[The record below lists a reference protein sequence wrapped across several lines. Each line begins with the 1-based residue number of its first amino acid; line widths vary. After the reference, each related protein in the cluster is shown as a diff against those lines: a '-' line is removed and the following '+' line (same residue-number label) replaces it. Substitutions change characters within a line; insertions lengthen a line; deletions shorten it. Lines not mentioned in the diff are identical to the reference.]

1 MKKLN
6 TKHVTLYS
14 QAIQY
19 FLKSKSCLLDSLK
32 ELLRQKGFSEEVVKY
47 FDIRFTENGVLTIIT
62 FNGEGE
68 YSSLGYEN
76 CVVMGKQEIIDS
88 LSVYLTPKNIELI
101 NS

>member
-14 QAIQY
+14 KAIQY
-19 FLKSKSCLLDSLK
+19 FLKAKTSLRETLK
-32 ELLRQKGFSEEVVKY
+32 ELLLQKGFSEEVIKY
-47 FDIRFTENGVLTIIT
+47 FDIRFTEDGVLTLIT

-76 CVVMGKQEIIDS
+76 CVVMSKQEIIDA
-88 LSVYLTPKNIELI
+88 LSVYLSPKNVELI
-101 NS
+101 KS